1 MKTKMEEWLNKSR
14 KEILNIEE
22 GKEEWKNVKR
32 KDKRTDLVFEVIAE
46 SGNSL
51 EK

>member
-32 KDKRTDLVFEVIAE
+32 KDKTTDLVFEVIAE